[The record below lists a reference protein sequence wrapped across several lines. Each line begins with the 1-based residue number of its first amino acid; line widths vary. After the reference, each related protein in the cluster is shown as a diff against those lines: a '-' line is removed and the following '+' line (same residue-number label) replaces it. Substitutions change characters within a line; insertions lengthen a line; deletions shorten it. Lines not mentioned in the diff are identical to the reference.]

1 MHYSRFVRYAGICI
15 GIIFIAITFYS
26 MILFLLSNSL
36 GNALNS
42 GHTEQLPIQNII
54 ALSFPIIF
62 GTLAIICSVKKRM
75 KVTPYF
81 FAICSIVSIGFF
93 VRSIGAIGIGPEFG
107 LFLLVILSSLLTIQT
122 WKENKQN

>member
-1 MHYSRFVRYAGICI
+1 MHYRRFVRYAGICI

-42 GHTEQLPIQNII
+42 GHTEQLSIQNII

-81 FAICSIVSIGFF
+81 FAICSLVSIGFF
-93 VRSIGAIGIGPEFG
+93 IRSIGAIGIGPEFG